1 MLMMLAEQ
9 AADVAAAAPD
19 NSRLEMLIMVML
31 AIQVLTV
38 VFLGLKLRAIAL
50 NEVELGDL
58 IRKAVAQIE
67 SDLPKK

>member
-9 AADVAAAAPD
+9 AANAAATFD
-19 NSRLEMLIMVML
+19 TSRLEMLIMVML
-31 AIQVLTV
+31 GLQVLTL

-58 IRKAVAQIE
+58 IRKAVEQIE

>member
-9 AADVAAAAPD
+9 ATNATASAADF
-19 NSRLEMLIMVML
+19 SQLEMLVMVML
-31 AIQVLTV
+31 ALQVLTLIL
-38 VFLGLKLRAIAL
+38 LGLKLRAIAI

-58 IRKAVAQIE
+58 IRKAVEQIE